1 MCFFGDLMIS
11 TITEPSMH
19 GPNLSF
25 SCFWVLLQML
35 HQWQKIEN
43 SKKVQDTIVF
53 HNDLD
58 VMIFCTEFGC
68 RVRVLVCAPSNAALD
83 ELVARLM
90 HRMLDK
96 AGDFY
101 TPVAGSLVRFG
112 SKKLMH
118 PDVQSVSLDQLSAR
132 LSTTSAEHSR
142 SWVDILE
149 GASIVCATLSGCGQ
163 SIFDELSR
171 PFDVVIIGMSV
182 EH

>member
-1 MCFFGDLMIS
+1 
-11 TITEPSMH
+11 
-19 GPNLSF
+19 
-25 SCFWVLLQML
+25 
-35 HQWQKIEN
+35 
-43 SKKVQDTIVF
+43 
-53 HNDLD
+53 
-58 VMIFCTEFGC
+58 
-68 RVRVLVCAPSNAALD
+68 
-83 ELVARLM
+83 
-90 HRMLDK
+90 MLDK

-101 TPVAGSLVRFG
+101 SPIAGSLVRFG

-132 LSTTSAEHSR
+132 LSTTSAERSR

-163 SIFDELSR
+163 SIFDELNR

>member
-1 MCFFGDLMIS
+1 MI
-11 TITEPSMH
+11 
-19 GPNLSF
+19 N
-25 SCFWVLLQML
+25 
-35 HQWQKIEN
+35 
-43 SKKVQDTIVF
+43 
-53 HNDLD
+53 